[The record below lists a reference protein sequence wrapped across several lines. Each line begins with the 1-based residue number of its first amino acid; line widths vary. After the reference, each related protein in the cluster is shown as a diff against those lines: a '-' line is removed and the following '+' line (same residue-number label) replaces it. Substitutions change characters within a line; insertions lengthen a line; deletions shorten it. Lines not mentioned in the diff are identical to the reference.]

1 MCVHKDWKC
10 KLLRCTE
17 CECVENKNK
26 KEERTT
32 KITVQTCQQSRH
44 RVKVGCVES
53 RGVVGKVCNKNK
65 GPARLRQGT
74 CSTHINSISLIHS
87 DIQEYCMF

>member
-26 KEERTT
+26 
-32 KITVQTCQQSRH
+32 ITVQTCQQSRH

-53 RGVVGKVCNKNK
+53 RGVAGKACNKNK